1 MSRWIK
7 SLVVL
12 FGVSILGNVYLFYLV
27 INWQEAWLEQILTTS
42 EIERLYRKS
51 SADVSIEGVTALAAK
66 EKIDVKMVPIEE
78 SDNLWLKGE
87 KKVLLLNDTRLFF
100 VDDQYVGSRADL
112 PKEMSHWGFGQEKF

>member
-1 MSRWIK
+1 MRRWIK

-12 FGVSILGNVYLFYLV
+12 FGVSILGNVYLTYLV
-27 INWQEAWLEQILTTS
+27 INWQEAWLEQIMTTS

-51 SADVSIEGVTALAAK
+51 SADVSIDGVLALAKK
-66 EKIDVKMVPIEE
+66 EKIDVEMVSIKE
-78 SDNLWLKGE
+78 SDNLWLEGE

-112 PKEMSHWGFGQEKF
+112 PKEMSHWGFGQ